1 MEDDFQWLGV
11 GREDDQVGQT
21 SVECLGSLVSAFLQL
36 YHLDTIRECKYMM
49 LCVEVLFLSSRAIN
63 SIIRKSTIVKGYWKR
78 EEFEVM
84 GVSVLFSGGWPG

>member
-1 MEDDFQWLGV
+1 
-11 GREDDQVGQT
+11 
-21 SVECLGSLVSAFLQL
+21 
-36 YHLDTIRECKYMM
+36 MM
-49 LCVEVLFLSSRAIN
+49 LCVKVWFSRAIN